1 MSEEKVKTIKV
12 SVVSPEGE
20 VFSGKA
26 LSVVVKGA
34 EGELGIHHGHT
45 QLLTSLPPGA
55 LRIHLENH
63 DEKILFVEGGI
74 LEVQP
79 AQVIILADTV
89 ERPMDVNEQ
98 AAKEAKERAQLLLAK
113 SKNDKISFEKAQLE
127 LAEAEARLRVLDLMR
142 KVKSH

>member
-1 MSEEKVKTIKV
+1 MSDEKQKTIAV

-26 LSVVVKGA
+26 LSVVAKGA
-34 EGELGIHHGHT
+34 DGELGVQYGHT

-55 LRIHLENH
+55 LRIQLENN
-63 DEKILFVEGGI
+63 DEKILFVEGGM

-79 AQVIILADTV
+79 NQVIILADTV

-98 AAKEAKERAQLLLAK
+98 AAKEAKERAKALLAK
-113 SKNDKISFEKAQLE
+113 SKHDKIFFDKAQLE
-127 LAEAEARLRVLDLMR
+127 LAEAEARLQVLALMR
-142 KVKSH
+142 RVKSH

>member
-1 MSEEKVKTIKV
+1 MSEQSVKSIKV

-20 VFSGKA
+20 VYSDNA
-26 LSVVVKGA
+26 ISVIARGA
-34 EGELGIHHGHT
+34 EGELGIQYGHT

-55 LRIHLENH
+55 LRIQLENN
-63 DEKILFVEGGI
+63 DEKVLYVEGGM

-79 AQVIILADTV
+79 TQVIILADTV

-98 AAKEAKERAQLLLAK
+98 AAKEAKDKAQTLLAK
-113 SKNDKISFEKAQLE
+113 SKNDKISFERAQRE

-142 KVKSH
+142 KVKSR